1 MKHEASSMTLTRAEL
16 PKSAGQLILMGI
28 SYCPAWSRVG
38 YTPNPINGRAA
49 YIAHSSVC
57 DVKSLLRV
65 LTKLHFPRNPDSG
78 GEFVYLHEN
87 HTSVLGMRNV
97 DNVLK
102 NIIPV
107 RNVTREYVFNTI
119 AERHRQQREYALQIM
134 QRNVGQ
140 QEVRQEIGHLRH
152 INRGNSLFAY
162 PAQCNFSGYKYPMN
176 WVNEVQMGVLE
187 RKPENPSRWFCLLD
201 AAAFVSTSELNLGV
215 VQPDFV
221 CISFYKMFGLPTGLG
236 ALLVRNTS
244 AHVLQKQY
252 FGGGTVRIAM
262 ASPPTQFLKTV
273 LHERSDI
280 LFGLPNATPGQL
292 LNYPM
297 LKLHLNYLCPELQLS
312 NNRFEDGT
320 AHFHG
325 IVAVGHALN
334 WLESS
339 GLDMIMISDHCH
351 RLIRYLFHALREIR
365 YYNLRPAVL
374 IYADSNYEDPSIQGP
389 IINFNLLD
397 ENGSILGYNTMMN
410 IAEAEGIYLRVGCF
424 CNPGAC
430 QRHLEISDYQY
441 MGFFVEAGHECG
453 DDIDK
458 VGVMPTGSIRVS
470 VGLYTRR
477 MHIDTLIY
485 AIQRFV
491 LSRTPRI
498 YADPCLVT
506 NTRKT
511 VAGDLQD
518 IRSKQLQFVLRT
530 ACWSTRKSSFL
541 TLTSSLRVS
550 SVVEKKLM

>member
-1 MKHEASSMTLTRAEL
+1 MHFEQPLDLLTPEVFNQDFGYVEGTYLDHAGAALYPRSLVEA
-16 PKSAGQLILMGI
+16 I
-28 SYCPAWSRVG
+28 SNDLCTNLYM
-38 YTPNPINGRAA
+38 NP
-49 YIAHSSVC
+49 HS
-57 DVKSLLRV
+57 
-65 LTKLHFPRNPDSG
+65 NPDSG

-273 LHERSDI
+273 LHER
-280 LFGLPNATPGQL
+280 
-292 LNYPM
+292 
-297 LKLHLNYLCPELQLS
+297 
-312 NNRFEDGT
+312 FEDGT

-498 YADPCLVT
+498 YAHPDAVV
-506 NTRKT
+506 NI
-511 VAGDLQD
+511 
-518 IRSKQLQFVLRT
+518 IRGNRPG
-530 ACWSTRKSSFL
+530 
-541 TLTSSLRVS
+541 RV
-550 SVVEKKLM
+550 